1 MIAWIEGVLREKE
14 PTRIVLDVSGVGYE
28 LLISLATFAAL
39 PDVDKTVALQVRTVV
54 REDALLLYGF
64 ASPLEKAIFD
74 LLCRANRVGP
84 KLAQTILSGIEPDRV
99 LHALAQKDHAL
110 LCRAPGVGKKLA
122 ERMAVELCEP
132 AAKLREQR
140 AGDLGEIS
148 ADEAAGVS
156 EAEIRD
162 QVLSALINLGY
173 PKAQAE
179 RVVEASAREAGEGLS
194 IEDWIRIA
202 LRRLAR

>member
-28 LLISLATFAAL
+28 LLISLATFGEL
-39 PDVDKTVALQVRTVV
+39 PDVDKTAALHVRTVV

-84 KLAQTILSGIEPDRV
+84 KLAQTVLSGIEPARV
-99 LHALAQKDHAL
+99 LHALAEKDHAL

-122 ERMAVELCEP
+122 ERMAVELSEP
-132 AAKLREQR
+132 AASLRDHR
-140 AGDLGEIS
+140 ASEIPGMS
-148 ADEAAGVS
+148 DDEGAGVS
-156 EAEIRD
+156 DAEIRE